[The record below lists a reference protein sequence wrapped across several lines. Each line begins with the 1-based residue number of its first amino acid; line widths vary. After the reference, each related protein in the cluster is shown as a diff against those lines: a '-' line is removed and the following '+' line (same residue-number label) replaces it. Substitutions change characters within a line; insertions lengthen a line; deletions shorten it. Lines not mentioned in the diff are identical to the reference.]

1 LALLPFFFLSAR
13 RPWAARDFFN
23 EECLGLHL
31 AVVDLAVVD
40 LAVVDLAVVDLA
52 KDPCA
57 RANLKAQPARS
68 IEPFASESA
77 PLVNQNSFSRL
88 IEKFTV
94 VSSARIFSTIQY

>member
-1 LALLPFFFLSAR
+1 LALLPFFLFSAR

-23 EECLGLHL
+23 EESLGLHL

-57 RANLKAQPARS
+57 
-68 IEPFASESA
+68 
-77 PLVNQNSFSRL
+77 
-88 IEKFTV
+88 
-94 VSSARIFSTIQY
+94 

>member
-23 EECLGLHL
+23 EECLGLH
-31 AVVDLAVVD
+31 
-40 LAVVDLAVVDLA
+40 LAVVDLA

-77 PLVNQNSFSRL
+77 PLVNQNSFFRL

-94 VSSARIFSTIQY
+94 VSSARIFSKIQY

>member
-1 LALLPFFFLSAR
+1 LALLPFFLLSAR

-23 EECLGLHL
+23 EECLGLH
-31 AVVDLAVVD
+31 